1 MTEGRTFISELRDL
15 INRYGRENASNTP
28 DYILAYY
35 LESCLL
41 AFQEATQQRET
52 WYGRDASPTL
62 TPMAVPP
69 EANAMTDR
77 PASALSEEELAVIE
91 ARFKS
96 EVRTSSDGNKPDMSP
111 AARVVCGAVAGDGL
125 RLVAE
130 VRRLRAENAACMES
144 LGRVEASR
152 ESEERNRA
160 EATEAAY
167 RYMARVER
175 AVAELAALRS
185 EQERVARLQW
195 ANHLAVL
202 SAAGGDTQKEV
213 GHGKV
218 S

>member
-1 MTEGRTFISELRDL
+1 
-15 INRYGRENASNTP
+15 
-28 DYILAYY
+28 
-35 LESCLL
+35 
-41 AFQEATQQRET
+41 
-52 WYGRDASPTL
+52 
-62 TPMAVPP
+62 
-69 EANAMTDR
+69 MTDR
-77 PASALSEEELAVIE
+77 PASALSEEDLAMIE
-91 ARFKS
+91 ARLKS

-130 VRRLRAENAACMES
+130 VRRLRAVVTACHEALGEAPYCEDES
-144 LGRVEASR
+144 MPGVIRDWVATAR
-152 ESEERNRA
+152 ERDA
-160 EATEAAY
+160 LA
-167 RYMARVER
+167 ER

-185 EQERVARLQW
+185 EQERVAREQW